1 MLWCRTACGYMW
13 ITRSPSTYP
22 QKSRRRWR
30 AGPRPASVAPMNDY
44 EPIPGEPTATM
55 FQSLEQIR
63 RQTLQRCTAT
73 VGQSDRQLLFG
84 MTTALE
90 LQGVPVPS
98 HCNLDT
104 AALHVTVQTRSGR
117 PHIRPLKSVPVIV
130 HIWSHCT
137 PQSLIHISNGVHALH
152 VFHVWAQLS
161 PYLSTEDLV
170 VLGDSILTMLVRNGA
185 PDADKLYLE
194 LQRFIKEM
202 PPFRGK
208 SICRQAMTLVRPN
221 IRSPAESSL
230 RLGVQRH
237 GIPDGR
243 CNVVVPGIT
252 FRSGA
257 AISLDIAWVEFKVGV
272 EYDGDHHRT
281 DKVQWRRDNEKKRE
295 RLRAHGWILIIVTA
309 QNLIDEMSIAELAL
323 RIARR
328 LAERGASRSSQS
340 A

>member
-1 MLWCRTACGYMW
+1 MVPDGLWIYVDNPFSIHISTE
-13 ITRSPSTYP
+13 IPPSVA
-22 QKSRRRWR
+22 R
-30 AGPRPASVAPMNDY
+30 GPRPANVAPMNDY

-104 AALHVTVQTRSGR
+104 AALHVTVRTRSGR

-137 PQSLIHISNGVHALH
+137 PQSLIHIS
-152 VFHVWAQLS
+152 
-161 PYLSTEDLV
+161 
-170 VLGDSILTMLVRNGA
+170 NGA

-221 IRSPAESSL
+221 VWSPAESSL

-243 CNVVVPGIT
+243 CNVVVLGIT

-281 DKVQWRRDNEKKRE
+281 DKVQWRRDNEK
-295 RLRAHGWILIIVTA
+295 GNGCGPTA
-309 QNLIDEMSIAELAL
+309 
-323 RIARR
+323 
-328 LAERGASRSSQS
+328 GY
-340 A
+340 

>member
-22 QKSRRRWR
+22 QKSRSRWR

-104 AALHVTVQTRSGR
+104 AALHVTVRTRSGR

-221 IRSPAESSL
+221 IRSPAGSSL

-281 DKVQWRRDNEKKRE
+281 DKVQWRRDNEKRE

>member
-22 QKSRRRWR
+22 QKSRRQWR

-104 AALHVTVQTRSGR
+104 AALHVTVRMRSGR

-137 PQSLIHISNGVHALH
+137 PQSLIHISNG
-152 VFHVWAQLS
+152 
-161 PYLSTEDLV
+161 
-170 VLGDSILTMLVRNGA
+170 A
-185 PDADKLYLE
+185 PDADRLYLE
-194 LQRFIKEM
+194 LQRFTKEM

-221 IRSPAESSL
+221 VWSPAESSL

-243 CNVVVPGIT
+243 CNVVVPGIS

-281 DKVQWRRDNEKKRE
+281 DKVQWRRDNEKRE

-328 LAERGASRSSQS
+328 LAERGATIEFEVIAISLEELARKHGYRYDRRR
-340 A
+340 

>member
-1 MLWCRTACGYMW
+1 
-13 ITRSPSTYP
+13 
-22 QKSRRRWR
+22 
-30 AGPRPASVAPMNDY
+30 MNDY

-104 AALHVTVQTRSGR
+104 AALHVTVRTRSGR

-281 DKVQWRRDNEKKRE
+281 DKVQWRRDNEKRE

-340 A
+340 AWRDWQGSTGIGMTEDDRRRIML

>member
-44 EPIPGEPTATM
+44 EPLPGEPTATM
-55 FQSLEQIR
+55 FQSLEQIK

-90 LQGVPVPS
+90 LQGVPMPS
-98 HCNLDT
+98 RCNLDT
-104 AALHVTVQTRSGR
+104 AALHVTVRMRSGR

-137 PQSLIHISNGVHALH
+137 PQSLIHIS
-152 VFHVWAQLS
+152 
-161 PYLSTEDLV
+161 
-170 VLGDSILTMLVRNGA
+170 NGA

-221 IRSPAESSL
+221 VWSPAESSL

-281 DKVQWRRDNEKKRE
+281 DKVQWRRDNEERE

-328 LAERGASRSSQS
+328 LAERGATIEFEVIAISLEELARKHGYRYDRRR
-340 A
+340 

>member
-44 EPIPGEPTATM
+44 EPIPG
-55 FQSLEQIR
+55 
-63 RQTLQRCTAT
+63 
-73 VGQSDRQLLFG
+73 
-84 MTTALE
+84 
-90 LQGVPVPS
+90 VPVPS

-104 AALHVTVQTRSGR
+104 AALHVTVRTRSGR

-137 PQSLIHISNGVHALH
+137 PQSLIHISNGVH

-161 PYLSTEDLV
+161 SYLSTEDLV
-170 VLGDSILTMLVRNGA
+170 VLGDSILAMLVRNGA

-208 SICRQAMTLVRPN
+208 SICRQAMTLLRPN
-221 IRSPAESSL
+221 VWSPAESSL

-281 DKVQWRRDNEKKRE
+281 DKVQWRRDNEKRE

-309 QNLIDEMSIAELAL
+309 QNLIDEMSIEELAL

-328 LAERGASRSSQS
+328 LAEHGATIEFEVIAISLEELARKHGYRYDRRR
-340 A
+340 

>member
-1 MLWCRTACGYMW
+1 
-13 ITRSPSTYP
+13 
-22 QKSRRRWR
+22 
-30 AGPRPASVAPMNDY
+30 MNDY
-44 EPIPGEPTATM
+44 EPLPGEPTATM
-55 FQSLEQIR
+55 LQSLEQIR

-90 LQGVPVPS
+90 LQGGPVPS

-104 AALHVTVQTRSGR
+104 AALHVTVRTRSGR

-137 PQSLIHISNGVHALH
+137 PQSLIHIS
-152 VFHVWAQLS
+152 
-161 PYLSTEDLV
+161 
-170 VLGDSILTMLVRNGA
+170 NGA

-221 IRSPAESSL
+221 VWSPAESSL

-281 DKVQWRRDNEKKRE
+281 DKVQWRRDNEKKKE

-328 LAERGASRSSQS
+328 LAERGATIEFEVIAISLEELARKHGYQYDRRR
-340 A
+340 

>member
-44 EPIPGEPTATM
+44 EPLPGEPTATM

-90 LQGVPVPS
+90 LQGVPMPS
-98 HCNLDT
+98 RCNLDT
-104 AALHVTVQTRSGR
+104 AALHVTVRMRSGR

-137 PQSLIHISNGVHALH
+137 PQSLIHIS
-152 VFHVWAQLS
+152 
-161 PYLSTEDLV
+161 
-170 VLGDSILTMLVRNGA
+170 NGA

-208 SICRQAMTLVRPN
+208 SICRQAMTLVRPMYGLPPKARYGWAFN
-221 IRSPAESSL
+221 ATEYRMDDAMSWFLESPFVQEQPFRWTSHGSSSRSEWNMTAIIIERIRS
-230 RLGVQRH
+230 
-237 GIPDGR
+237 
-243 CNVVVPGIT
+243 
-252 FRSGA
+252 SGA
-257 AISLDIAWVEFKVGV
+257 E
-272 EYDGDHHRT
+272 T
-281 DKVQWRRDNEKKRE
+281 TKK
-295 RLRAHGWILIIVTA
+295 GNGYGPTA
-309 QNLIDEMSIAELAL
+309 
-323 RIARR
+323 
-328 LAERGASRSSQS
+328 GY
-340 A
+340 

>member
-1 MLWCRTACGYMW
+1 MVPDGLWIYVDNPFSIHISTE
-13 ITRSPSTYP
+13 IPPSVA
-22 QKSRRRWR
+22 R
-30 AGPRPASVAPMNDY
+30 GPRPASVAPMNDY
-44 EPIPGEPTATM
+44 EPLPGEPTATM

-84 MTTALE
+84 MTTALG

-104 AALHVTVQTRSGR
+104 AALHVTVRMRSGR

-137 PQSLIHISNGVHALH
+137 PQSLIHISNGV
-152 VFHVWAQLS
+152 
-161 PYLSTEDLV
+161 
-170 VLGDSILTMLVRNGA
+170 

-221 IRSPAESSL
+221 VWSPAESSL

-281 DKVQWRRDNEKKRE
+281 DKVQWRRDNEK
-295 RLRAHGWILIIVTA
+295 GNGCGPTA
-309 QNLIDEMSIAELAL
+309 
-323 RIARR
+323 
-328 LAERGASRSSQS
+328 GY
-340 A
+340 

>member
-1 MLWCRTACGYMW
+1 MDVMVPDGLWIYVDNPFSIHISTE
-13 ITRSPSTYP
+13 IPPSVA
-22 QKSRRRWR
+22 R
-30 AGPRPASVAPMNDY
+30 GPRPASVAPMNDY
-44 EPIPGEPTATM
+44 EPIPGEP
-55 FQSLEQIR
+55 
-63 RQTLQRCTAT
+63 
-73 VGQSDRQLLFG
+73 
-84 MTTALE
+84 
-90 LQGVPVPS
+90 VPS

-104 AALHVTVQTRSGR
+104 AALHVTVRTRSGR

-152 VFHVWAQLS
+152 AFHVWAQLS
-161 PYLSTEDLV
+161 SYLSTEDLV
-170 VLGDSILTMLVRNGA
+170 VLGDSILAMLVRNGA

-221 IRSPAESSL
+221 VWSPAESSL

-257 AISLDIAWVEFKVGV
+257 AISLDS
-272 EYDGDHHRT
+272 
-281 DKVQWRRDNEKKRE
+281 
-295 RLRAHGWILIIVTA
+295 HG
-309 QNLIDEMSIAELAL
+309 SS
-323 RIARR
+323 
-328 LAERGASRSSQS
+328 SRSEWNMTAIIIERIRSS
-340 A
+340 GAETTKKGNGCGPTAGY

>member
-1 MLWCRTACGYMW
+1 
-13 ITRSPSTYP
+13 
-22 QKSRRRWR
+22 
-30 AGPRPASVAPMNDY
+30 MNDY
-44 EPIPGEPTATM
+44 EPIPGE
-55 FQSLEQIR
+55 
-63 RQTLQRCTAT
+63 
-73 VGQSDRQLLFG
+73 
-84 MTTALE
+84 
-90 LQGVPVPS
+90 PVPS

-104 AALHVTVQTRSGR
+104 AALHVTVRTRSGR

-281 DKVQWRRDNEKKRE
+281 DKAQWRRDNDKRE
-295 RLRAHGWILIIVTA
+295 LLRHHHWIVLIATA
-309 QNLIDEMSIAELAL
+309 ANMADEPSQAELAYRAGRQLAL
-323 RIARR
+323 RGAIFDFTLTATPLNELARR
-328 LAERGASRSSQS
+328 KRRKSTGAH
-340 A
+340 

>member
-1 MLWCRTACGYMW
+1 
-13 ITRSPSTYP
+13 
-22 QKSRRRWR
+22 
-30 AGPRPASVAPMNDY
+30 MNDY

-104 AALHVTVQTRSGR
+104 AALHVTVRTRSGR

-137 PQSLIHISNGVHALH
+137 PQSLIHIS
-152 VFHVWAQLS
+152 
-161 PYLSTEDLV
+161 
-170 VLGDSILTMLVRNGA
+170 NGA

-221 IRSPAESSL
+221 VWSPAESSL

-281 DKVQWRRDNEKKRE
+281 DKVQWRRDNEKRE

-328 LAERGASRSSQS
+328 LAERGATIEFEVIAISLEELARKHGYRYDRRR
-340 A
+340 

>member
-13 ITRSPSTYP
+13 ITHSPSTYP

-44 EPIPGEPTATM
+44 EPLPGEPTATM

-104 AALHVTVQTRSGR
+104 AALHVTVRMRSGR

-137 PQSLIHISNGVHALH
+137 PQSLIHIS
-152 VFHVWAQLS
+152 
-161 PYLSTEDLV
+161 
-170 VLGDSILTMLVRNGA
+170 NGA

-221 IRSPAESSL
+221 VWSPAESSL
-230 RLGVQRH
+230 RLGVRRH

-281 DKVQWRRDNEKKRE
+281 DKVQWRRDNEKRE

-309 QNLIDEMSIAELAL
+309 QKLIDEMSIAELAL

-328 LAERGASRSSQS
+328 LAERGATIEFEVIAISLEELARKHGYRYDRRR
-340 A
+340 